1 MDASW
6 SSPDPDRDNGGNRD
20 NSGTAIIEGPHI
32 PAAPALPPA
41 PPALPFK
48 ERARR
53 LLKLA
58 NRLVASQAARPVA
71 GRAVEAPV
79 PFRIA
84 PENLVVILRI
94 SSHHVSSTV
103 AALHPEHGDKVV
115 AHKVIDCVWAD
126 LTQAARRQAVAEA
139 IQLASDSAGV
149 EPYSVFLSLSD
160 PSISS
165 RLAMGWAD
173 PGDEVVLTENEQ
185 SWALK
190 RARDQATG
198 GDDELV
204 EAIPVQWTVRDRS
217 GEHEVANPVGERG
230 SRLTCQALLVTAR
243 AGYRAELEKLVE
255 GLGVEIEGIIAQ
267 PVALYRGIASALP
280 KKGST
285 LVIDCGARCTTMI
298 VRRRDRLI
306 HLQTHPFGG
315 DDLTRALAERLRI
328 TPAQAE
334 EMKHDLD
341 ISLQADPGFHHE
353 GQQFIWSEMRER
365 HRLARPAAAVVG
377 EQVDQFFRARAQEL
391 RDAGLL
397 GQQGQVHLFGR
408 ASTLGGLA
416 SRLKDV
422 LDLPVHLGTG
432 NRHRDPSVEMSD
444 AIISGLVCA
453 AADHRRQHLAANPR
467 PLRSTASGAWAWL
480 TKPLE

>member
-1 MDASW
+1 MDSTW
-6 SSPDPDRDNGGNRD
+6 THSDPSDAA
-20 NSGTAIIEGPHI
+20 TAIVESPHI
-32 PAAPALPPA
+32 PSAPALPEPTKRA
-41 PPALPFK
+41 
-48 ERARR
+48 ARR
-53 LLKLA
+53 SVRQWLDLA
-58 NRLVASQAARPVA
+58 NRFVSSGLPRRAAKATDISEKV
-71 GRAVEAPV
+71 
-79 PFRIA
+79 RIT
-84 PENLVVILRI
+84 PENLVVIVRI

-103 AALHPEHGDKVV
+103 AALNQEHGDKVV
-115 AHKVIDCVWAD
+115 AHKTIDCVWQH
-126 LTQAARRQAVAEA
+126 LTDTARRQAVAEA
-139 IQLASDSAGV
+139 IQLASESAGV
-149 EPYSVFLSLSD
+149 EPWSVFLSMSD

-185 SWALK
+185 LWALK

-204 EAIPVQWTVRDRS
+204 EAIPVQWTVRDRA
-217 GEHEVANPVGERG
+217 GEREVANPVGERG

-243 AGYRAELEKLVE
+243 SGYRAELERLVD
-255 GLGVEIEGIIAQ
+255 GLNIEVEGIIAQ
-267 PVALYRGIASALP
+267 PVALYRGIASLLP

-285 LVIDCGARCTTMI
+285 LVIDCGARCTTLI
-298 VRRRDRLI
+298 VRRRERLI
-306 HLQTHPFGG
+306 HLQTHSFGG
-315 DDLTRALAERLRI
+315 DDLTDALATRLSV

-334 EMKHDLD
+334 EMKRDLD
-341 ISLQADPGFHHE
+341 ISLQADPFFHHE

-365 HRLARPAAAVVG
+365 HRLARPAAAVTG
-377 EQVDQFFRARAQEL
+377 EMIEQFFRARAQEL

-416 SRLKDV
+416 SRLRNV
-422 LDLPVHLGTG
+422 LDLPVVLGTG
-432 NRHRDPSVEMSD
+432 KRHRDPSAEMSD

-453 AADHRRQHLAANPR
+453 AADHRRMHLAAHPQR
-467 PLRSTASGAWAWL
+467 LRKTANGAWAWL

>member
-1 MDASW
+1 MSSSW
-6 SSPDPDRDNGGNRD
+6 SPSDADCDTA
-20 NSGTAIIEGPHI
+20 TAIVEAPFI
-32 PAAPALPPA
+32 PASPALPPPPPA
-41 PPALPFK
+41 PPRVPFRQ
-48 ERARR
+48 RARR
-53 LLKLA
+53 LLSLA
-58 NRLVASQAARPVA
+58 NRLVGSGSPRPVQGQA
-71 GRAVEAPV
+71 DAKPMSQ
-79 PFRIA
+79 RIA

-103 AALHPEHGDKVV
+103 AALHATHGDKVV

-139 IQLASDSAGV
+139 IHLATDSAGV
-149 EPYSVFLSLSD
+149 EPWSVFLSLSD

-173 PGDEVVLTENEQ
+173 PGDEVVLTEHEQ
-185 SWALK
+185 LWALK

-204 EAIPVQWTVRDRS
+204 DAIPVQWTVRDQS
-217 GEHEVANPVGERG
+217 GEREVANPVGERG

-243 AGYRAELEKLVE
+243 AGYRAEMEKLVE

-267 PVALYRGIASALP
+267 PVALYRGIGSSLS

-285 LVIDCGARCTTMI
+285 LVIDCGARCTTLI

-315 DDLTRALAERLRI
+315 DDLTRALAERLRV

-365 HRLARPAAAVVG
+365 HRLARPAAALVG
-377 EQVDQFFRARAQEL
+377 DLVEEFFRARAQEL

-408 ASTLGGLA
+408 ASGLGGLA
-416 SRLKDV
+416 SRLKSV

-432 NRHRDPSVEMSD
+432 SKNRDPSAEMSD

-453 AADHRRQHLAANPR
+453 AADHRRQHIAANPR
-467 PLRSTASGAWAWL
+467 PIRATASGAWAWL
-480 TKPLE
+480 TKPIE